1 MLVTKLASMCIL
13 LMKLN
18 FSFQLKI
25 LFTKLNSAT
34 EYKEL
39 HDDIKYYKEL
49 TNSVYRVFFQTKTTN
64 SHLEFNLKM
73 MRYFYIFNP

>member
-1 MLVTKLASMCIL
+1 MCIL

-18 FSFQLKI
+18 LSFQFKT

-39 HDDIKYYKEL
+39 HDDIKYYKEF
-49 TNSVYRVFFQTKTTN
+49 TNSVYRVF
-64 SHLEFNLKM
+64 
-73 MRYFYIFNP
+73 